1 MQWLN
6 NYLYKDQYYKITK
19 EGDQRPMLDCCSYEY
34 ILHIH
39 HDKILQ
45 YHFIKPY
52 ESYEMITPYKVLG
65 LSVYLNSKS
74 YVISPDSFFI
84 KGNEL
89 FHETFFLWLCKH
101 YLFIRPCTGTAT
113 IIDENIDIHASTFLK
128 VNNAFENDI
137 NVIKE

>member
-1 MQWLN
+1 MQWIK

-19 EGDQRPMLDCCSYEY
+19 EGDQRR
-34 ILHIH
+34 
-39 HDKILQ
+39 LQ

-52 ESYEMITPYKVLG
+52 DSYEIVVPYKVLG
-65 LSVYLNSKS
+65 LSVYLNSKT
-74 YVISPDSFFI
+74 YVIPPHSFFI
-84 KGNEL
+84 QGNEL

-101 YLFIRPCTGTAT
+101 YLFIQPCQGTTT
-113 IIDENIDIHASTFLK
+113 IIDENIDIHTSSFLK